1 MDIQLRIQFKTFP
14 SPYLSIY
21 LSIYIY
27 KDESKFVYVC
37 VCVCHAPFEKGKP
50 HRRG

>member
-1 MDIQLRIQFKTFP
+1 MFRLVKNCNFLLI
-14 SPYLSIY
+14 
-21 LSIYIY
+21 IYIY
-27 KDESKFVYVC
+27 KDESKFVCVC